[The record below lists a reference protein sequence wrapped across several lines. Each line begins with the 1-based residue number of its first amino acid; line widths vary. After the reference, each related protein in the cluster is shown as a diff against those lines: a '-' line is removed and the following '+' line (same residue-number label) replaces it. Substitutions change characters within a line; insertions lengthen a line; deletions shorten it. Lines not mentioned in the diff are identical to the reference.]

1 LIRWIAPSIA
11 AALCLWPVAAVAKD
25 SPFTQPALAAEQVR
39 DAFSGA
45 GFQVDQTVQWDWTSP
60 PNSTFQVHDPTHGRV
75 LMVVVYASATAA
87 ETGLLQARAREQ
99 AQHPGGVATAANGPH
114 LITGYGESVWRGN
127 VALVQTTQAELDR
140 LFQLQNDRDNCVYV
154 DPDAVQQ
161 SQPPSFAVD
170 LDFQQALDN
179 HTEIL

>member
-99 AQHPGGVATAANGPH
+99 AREQAQHPGGVATAANGPH

-127 VALVQTTQAELDR
+127 VVLVQTTPAELAR

-154 DPDAVQQ
+154 D
-161 SQPPSFAVD
+161 

>member
-1 LIRWIAPSIA
+1 
-11 AALCLWPVAAVAKD
+11 
-25 SPFTQPALAAEQVR
+25 
-39 DAFSGA
+39 
-45 GFQVDQTVQWDWTSP
+45 
-60 PNSTFQVHDPTHGRV
+60 
-75 LMVVVYASATAA
+75 MVVVYASATAA
-87 ETGLLQARAREQ
+87 ETGLLQARAREH
-99 AQHPGGVATAANGPH
+99 AQHPGSVATTWSDPH

-154 DPDAVQQ
+154 DPDAVQE

-179 HTEIL
+179 HAEIL